1 MSKKPSA
8 ITGTLEAALFMP
20 SCARAFDGRIPALKR
35 SFLIPFTIFPLSAL
49 LFISAHPE
57 AAMGGAAQA
66 TLFGVYALRF
76 AVYMVLFF
84 GAVHILSNKLHKG
97 RDFLRFVQAHNWME
111 LPAFIV
117 SLPLCLGY
125 WAGAYE
131 WAEIYPMLV
140 IATLYGYAAL
150 AYVAA
155 RIFALPLDLGITIAA
170 FALVLSQTSLGAVKF
185 GVAQAMLWLA

>member
-1 MSKKPSA
+1 M
-8 ITGTLEAALFMP
+8 GTLETALFMP
-20 SCARAFDGRIPALKR
+20 SCADRFDGRIPALRK
-35 SFLIPFTIFPLSAL
+35 SFLIPLMIFPVSAA
-49 LFISAHPE
+49 LFISAHPS
-57 AAMGGAAQA
+57 AAMDGTMQAA
-66 TLFGVYALRF
+66 LFAVYALRF

-84 GAVHILSNKLHKG
+84 GVMHILSNKLHKG

-125 WAGAYE
+125 WAGVYE
-131 WAEIYPMLV
+131 WADIYPMLV
-140 IATLYGYAAL
+140 IASLYGYAAL

-155 RIFALPLDLGITIAA
+155 RIFALPMDLGITIAA

-185 GVAQAMLWLA
+185 GLAQAMLWFA